1 MPVEQAF
8 TLLVQVN
15 NNYGVR
21 EFFLNDFDGLHMR
34 LYQLDR
40 IIQVK
45 YNCFFEVVEFFKFHC
60 NHKLK

>member
-45 YNCFFEVVEFFKFHC
+45 YNCLFEVVEFF
-60 NHKLK
+60 